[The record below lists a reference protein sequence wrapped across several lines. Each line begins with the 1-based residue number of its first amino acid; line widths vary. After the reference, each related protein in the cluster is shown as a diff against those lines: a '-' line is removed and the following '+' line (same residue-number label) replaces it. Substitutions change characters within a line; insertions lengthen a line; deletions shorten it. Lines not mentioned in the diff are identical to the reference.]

1 MKLLLIFLFY
11 ISILGWAW
19 GDSLA
24 SKNNEGNKLYKNGKI
39 DEALSKWRDAQ
50 IENPDNDKLHYNIGN
65 GLHEQKKY
73 EDAFK
78 EYEKSLNPDV
88 GAEHCS
94 APTKDNEFKA
104 NTYYNMGNTHY
115 RMGKLL
121 EAIEDYKKCLDID
134 PNDEDA
140 KYNIEFVRKKIK
152 ENLKKED
159 QQQKE
164 SQQKE
169 NKDKEQQKQNES
181 SKSQEKQ
188 QEEQKQSEEQKS
200 EEAKDKEKADKTKEE
215 SGEEEKKEEQRLE
228 EEKEKK
234 DEETSNIERRTTNDE
249 KGMSKED
256 AVRLLDALKDDEKDV
271 QKELKNQPIEGQYRV
286 DKDW

>member
-1 MKLLLIFLFY
+1 MKLLLVFLFY
-11 ISILGWAW
+11 ISILGWAL

-24 SKNNEGNKLYKNGKI
+24 SKNNEGNKLYKEGKI

-50 IENPDNDKLHYNIGN
+50 IENPDSDKLHYNIGS

-78 EYEKSLNPDV
+78 EYEKALN
-88 GAEHCS
+88 S
-94 APTKDNEFKA
+94 KDSELQRKA
-104 NTYYNMGNTHY
+104 YYNMGNTHY

-134 PNDEDA
+134 QDDEDA

-152 ENLKKED
+152 ENFKKED

-169 NKDKEQQKQNES
+169 NKDGEQQKQNES
-181 SKSQEKQ
+181 SQAQDQQEKEEQ
-188 QEEQKQSEEQKS
+188 SGQEEKS
-200 EEAKDKEKADKTKEE
+200 
-215 SGEEEKKEEQRLE
+215 SREEKKLE
-228 EEKEKK
+228 
-234 DEETSNIERRTTNDE
+234 
-249 KGMSKED
+249 MSKED

-271 QKELKNQPIEGQYRV
+271 QKELKNQPKEGQYRV

>member
-1 MKLLLIFLFY
+1 MKLLLISLFY
-11 ISILGWAW
+11 ISVLGWTW
-19 GDSLA
+19 GDSLV
-24 SKNNEGNKLYKNGKI
+24 SKNNEGNKLYKEGKI

-50 IENPDNDKLHYNIGN
+50 IEAPDSDKLHYNIGN

-78 EYEKSLNPDV
+78 EYEKSLN
-88 GAEHCS
+88 S
-94 APTKDNEFKA
+94 KDNELQRKA
-104 NTYYNMGNTHY
+104 YYNTGNTHY
-115 RMGKLL
+115 RMDKLL

-159 QQQKE
+159 KKQKE

-169 NKDKEQQKQNES
+169 NKNGEQQKQGKSSQAQEEQQKDQKPSDAQKLEEGKEKQEREAPAQQEKEQQKG
-181 SKSQEKQ
+181 
-188 QEEQKQSEEQKS
+188 SEEKPS
-200 EEAKDKEKADKTKEE
+200 R
-215 SGEEEKKEEQRLE
+215 EEKKGE
-228 EEKEKK
+228 
-234 DEETSNIERRTTNDE
+234 
-249 KGMSKED
+249 MSKED
-256 AVRLLDALKDDEKDV
+256 AVRLLDALKDDEKDI
-271 QKELKNQPIEGQYRV
+271 QKELRNQPVEGRYRV

>member
-11 ISILGWAW
+11 MSMLGWAW

-24 SKNNEGNKLYKNGKI
+24 SKNSEGNKLYKEGRL

-50 IENPDNDKLHYNIGN
+50 IESPDSDALHYNIGS

-78 EYEKSLNPDV
+78 EYEKSLN
-88 GAEHCS
+88 S
-94 APTKDNEFKA
+94 KDSELQRKA
-104 NTYYNMGNTHY
+104 YYNTGNTHY

-159 QQQKE
+159 QQQK
-164 SQQKE
+164 QKE
-169 NKDKEQQKQNES
+169 SSQSQDKQEKPQES
-181 SKSQEKQ
+181 SDA
-188 QEEQKQSEEQKS
+188 QKS
-200 EEAKDKEKADKTKEE
+200 EEDKEKEAQQQAQSQQEKDQQEKKEGQAKEADEATGGQKAEE
-215 SGEEEKKEEQRLE
+215 KPSGEEA
-228 EEKEKK
+228 
-234 DEETSNIERRTTNDE
+234 
-249 KGMSKED
+249 KGEMSKED
-256 AVRLLDALKDDEKDV
+256 AIRLLDALKDDEKDV
-271 QKELKNQPIEGQYRV
+271 QKELKNQSKEGQYRV